1 MKVVVIDGQ
10 GGKIGRIIVE
20 QILAEA
26 LPCEL
31 FAIGTNSV
39 ATEQMLKGGATNAA
53 TGENPVVVLCR
64 DADFIIGPVGIVMA
78 DSMLGEITPII
89 AHAVSSSHA
98 HKILIPVN
106 KCVTI
111 AGVQDM
117 PLKEYIK
124 FAVDKLKESL

>member
-31 FAIGTNSV
+31 FVIGTNSA

-53 TGENPVVVLCR
+53 TGENPVVVACR
-64 DADFIIGPVGIVMA
+64 DADFVIGPIGIVMA
-78 DSMLGEITPII
+78 DSMLGEITPVI
-89 AHAVSSSHA
+89 AHAVSSAHA

-106 KCVTI
+106 RCVTI
-111 AGVQDM
+111 AGVQDL

-124 FAVDKLKESL
+124 SAVDKLKETL